1 MSSGGGVSLWELG
14 SLVSALRVRRRSPA
28 EVERRAL
35 LGVESFL
42 RYCREHVPYYADYP
56 DAPLTGLPVLS
67 KPVVLAAGPERFH
80 GPVTAFTVDRTSGT
94 TGRAIEVRHDRRAYG
109 YHGATIV
116 RRFLATGYRPWWPIT
131 QLKPFAR
138 PTRWFQ
144 RLGVFPRTVVR
155 ATLPD
160 EEVARAVLAARPR
173 VLMGYPLV
181 LRTLLRTLG
190 PERAALLRPRLR
202 VVMTDSELLTPEART
217 LLARGF
223 GVPVFDEY
231 SAYEV
236 LTISSDCALGAAH
249 VDLDR
254 VWVEV
259 TDADGRPV
267 PVGEEGDVVVTH
279 YRERA
284 MPLVRYSVGDRGALL
299 PGRCRCGSPLPR
311 MRLTTGRTGD
321 HVVLLSGRVLGAALF
336 LRAGAY
342 TPGLAECMV
351 RQDDAGLITAHLVLE
366 PGAEFAP
373 VAADFAS
380 QVAGS
385 LDGTPLRVVPADRV
399 ELTAAGKG
407 RFLASD
413 YRPRPDA

>member
-14 SLVSALRVRRRSPA
+14 SLVAALRVRRRSP
-28 EVERRAL
+28 EDVERRARAQIRAF
-35 LGVESFL
+35 LG
-42 RYCREHVPYYADYP
+42 YCREHVPYYADYP
-56 DAPLTGLPVLS
+56 DAELEDLPVLA
-67 KPVVLAAGPERFH
+67 KPDVVAAGVERFH
-80 GPVTAFTVDRTSGT
+80 GPVAEFMVDRTSGT
-94 TGRAIEVRHDRRAYG
+94 TGLAIEVRHDRRAYG

-116 RRFLATGYRPWWPIT
+116 RRFLTAGYRPWWPIT
-131 QLKPFAR
+131 QLKPFDR

-144 RLGVFPRTVVR
+144 RLGVFPRTVIR
-155 ATLPD
+155 STLPD
-160 EEVARAVLAARPR
+160 AEVARAVLASRPR
-173 VLMGYPLV
+173 VLMAYPLV
-181 LRTLLRTLG
+181 LRTLSRTLT
-190 PERAALLRPRLR
+190 PEELDRLRGRLR
-202 VVMTDSELLTPEART
+202 VVLTDSELLTPEARAQ
-217 LLARGF
+217 LADAF

-236 LTISSDCALGAAH
+236 LTISSDCALGHAH

-259 TDADGRPV
+259 LDPDGGPV
-267 PVGEEGDVVVTH
+267 PAGEEGDVVVTH

-284 MPLVRYSVGDRGALL
+284 MPLVRYRVGDRGALV
-299 PGRCRCGSPLPR
+299 PGPCGCGSPLPR
-311 MRLTTGRTGD
+311 MRLATGRTD
-321 HVVLLSGRVLGAALF
+321 EHVVLLTGRRLGAALF

-351 RQDDAGLITAHLVLE
+351 RQDATGLITVHLVLE
-366 PGAEFAP
+366 RGAEFEP
-373 VAADFAS
+373 VAREYDA

-385 LDGTPLRVVPADRV
+385 LDGTRMRLVEADRV